1 MVKYFLAVTIM
12 CSAAAQADEISP
24 ARGDALKTCWTNTLK
39 KYPWKASDLN
49 NSAQQLRTYDGC
61 MFEHRQPS

>member
-1 MVKYFLAVTIM
+1 MRLATQALAQ
-12 CSAAAQADEISP
+12 SAIPSDRANAIHD
-24 ARGDALKTCWTNTLK
+24 CWSKTLK

-49 NSAQQLRTYDGC
+49 NSAQQLNTYAGC